1 MTEHIDSIMPALGED
16 IHEWLDEVSITEPN
30 PEVACEESLQ
40 ELENATGEQC
50 VVQMTRSDLGVCED
64 SLDPIINTTTR
75 AFGKELRPIKT
86 SRKRKRLLSPMESR
100 RESKIEEFAD
110 AKFLQNLDT
119 SGQRFQ

>member
-1 MTEHIDSIMPALGED
+1 MPALGED